1 MSRSNLT
8 EFPKSYNYNKVE
20 KIIYS
25 YWQEKNLFSPDVS
38 DDKEPFTVIMPP
50 PNVTGTLHYGHALTT
65 AIEDAL
71 IRWNRMRGKSTLW
84 LPGSD
89 HAGIA
94 TQVVVEKMLMET
106 QGLTRHDIG
115 REKFLEHVWEWV
127 EKYGGIID
135 DQFNSLGASCDWSRK
150 SFTLDTGPS
159 FAVRTTFVNL
169 YNKGKIYRGEKII
182 NWCPRCLTSLSDL
195 EVRHAEENGKLY
207 YIKYKVV
214 GLDETLIVATT
225 RPETLFGDTA
235 VAVNPLDER
244 YSHLLHNKIRIP
256 LVNREVDIITD
267 DAVELGFGTGV
278 LKVTPAHD
286 INDFEIGLRHQLDT
300 INVMNPA
307 GSLNEVTGK
316 YSGMDRNIAR
326 EKIVKELESG
336 NMLEKIEPLIHSI
349 GRCDRCDT
357 IVEPLISKQWFLEMK
372 PLAAPAIKAVNDGEI
387 QIIPD
392 RFTKIY
398 LNWMTNIRDWC
409 ISRQLWWGHRIPVW
423 YCNYCEHMTVSIED
437 PQQCDSCKSTDI
449 YQDSDVLD
457 TWFSSG
463 LWTHSTLGW
472 PNNTKDL
479 AKYYPTSVMETGYD
493 ILFFWV
499 ARMIMLGI
507 ENMGTSPFHTVY
519 LHGLLRDETGAKMS
533 KSKGNVLDPL
543 DAIQKYGAD
552 ALRFALTTGSTPGN
566 DIRISEN
573 KLEAGRNFCN
583 KIWNSC
589 RFIDFLY
596 TKCDSKLDLD
606 LSNTQF
612 TVEDSWILGRLNNL
626 IIEVNKLLE
635 DYQLGEAERILH
647 DYIWNDFCDW
657 YIEMAK
663 VRFSNGDQRVVSIL
677 VYIMDF
683 LLRLLH
689 PFMPFVTE
697 ELWHR
702 IQSIK
707 NNNTLVQ
714 SIMISEY
721 PQSSINI
728 DKDDSKINVVIDLI
742 RGIRNVRSEFNLHGI
757 GDLTINLTTT
767 NPDSLNIIE
776 MEKNFIINSTKIQ
789 DILFQETS
797 SNKISKSIKFLVSD
811 LIVSISLSGLVDMEK
826 EQDRLKKELFEV
838 QSNIERLNKL
848 LQSKNFINK
857 APEEVV
863 ESEQER
869 LKLSKERKL
878 QLEEIIESI
887 A

>member
-1 MSRSNLT
+1 MSQSNLT
-8 EFPKSYNYNKVE
+8 EFPKSYDYNKVE

-25 YWQEKNLFSPDVS
+25 YWQEKNLFSPDVN

-106 QGLTRHDIG
+106 LGLTRHEIG

-195 EVRHAEENGKLY
+195 EVRHSEENGKLY
-207 YIKYKVV
+207 YIKYKLID
-214 GLDETLIVATT
+214 LDETLIVATT

-235 VAVNPLDER
+235 VAVNPLDDR

-267 DAVELGFGTGV
+267 DAVELGFGTGA

-326 EKIVKELESG
+326 ERIVKELESG

-437 PQQCDSCKSTDI
+437 PQQCGSCKSADI

-472 PNNTKDL
+472 PNDTKDL

-507 ENMGTSPFHTVY
+507 ENMGISPFHTVY

-589 RFIDFLY
+589 RFIDFLH
-596 TKCDSKLDLD
+596 TKYSSKLDLD

-612 TVEDSWILGRLNNL
+612 TVEDSWILGRLNAL

-677 VYIMDF
+677 IYIMDF

-728 DKDDSKINVVIDLI
+728 DKDDSSINVVIDLI
-742 RGIRNVRSEFNLHGI
+742 RGIRNVRSEFNLHGTE
-757 GDLTINLTTT
+757 DLTINITTP

-776 MEKNFIINSTKIQ
+776 LEKNFIINSTKIQ

-797 SNKISKSIKFLVSD
+797 SNKISKSVKFLVSD

-826 EQDRLKKELFEV
+826 ELDRLKKELFEV
-838 QSNIERLNKL
+838 HSNIERLNKL
-848 LQSKNFINK
+848 LQSDNFINK

-869 LKLSKERKL
+869 LQLSKERKL

>member
-1 MSRSNLT
+1 MNQT
-8 EFPKSYNYNKVE
+8 DNEFPKSYDYNKVE

-25 YWQEKNLFSPDVS
+25 YWQEKNLFSPDM
-38 DDKEPFTVIMPP
+38 DDNKDPFTVIMPP

-71 IRWNRMRGKSTLW
+71 IRWNRMKGKSTLW

-94 TQVVVEKMLMET
+94 TQVVVEKMLMDT
-106 QGLTRHDIG
+106 QGVSRHEIG

-127 EKYGGIID
+127 DKYGGIID
-135 DQFNSLGASCDWSRK
+135 EQFNSLGASCDWSRK
-150 SFTLDTGPS
+150 SFTLDEGPS
-159 FAVRTTFVNL
+159 LAVRTTFVNL
-169 YNKGKIYRGEKII
+169 YNKGRIYRGEKII

-195 EVRHAEENGKLY
+195 EVKHSEEKGDLY
-207 YIKYKVV
+207 YIRYKVV
-214 GLDETLIVATT
+214 GRDETLTVATT

-235 VAVNPLDER
+235 VAVNPFDER
-244 YSHLLHNKIRIP
+244 YSHLLESKIIIP
-256 LVNREVDIITD
+256 LINKEVNIISD
-267 DAVELGFGTGV
+267 EAVELGFGTGA

-286 INDFEIGLRHQLDT
+286 INDFEIGLRHKLDT
-300 INVMNPA
+300 INVMNPD
-307 GSLNEVTGK
+307 GTLNQFSGK
-316 YSGMDRNIAR
+316 YEGKDRMVVRKESVA
-326 EKIVKELESG
+326 ELESL
-336 NMLEKIEPLIHSI
+336 NLLDKIESIVHSI

-372 PLAAPAIKAVNDGEI
+372 PLAEPAIKAVNNGDI
-387 QIIPD
+387 RIIPE

-398 LNWMTNIRDWC
+398 LNWMNNIRDWC

-423 YCNYCEHMTVSIED
+423 YCNLCDNMTVSISAPEA
-437 PQQCDSCKSTDI
+437 CSSCKSTDI

-479 AKYYPTSVMETGYD
+479 NKFYPTSVMETGYD

-499 ARMIMLGI
+499 ARMIVFGI
-507 ENMGTSPFHTVY
+507 ENMGVSPFHTIY

-566 DIRISEN
+566 DVRISEN
-573 KLEAGRNFCN
+573 KLESGRNFCN

-589 RFIDFLY
+589 RFINFLY
-596 TKCDSKLDLD
+596 SKTDGSINFEIDEQNLKI
-606 LSNTQF
+606 
-612 TVEDSWILGRLNNL
+612 EDIWILSRLSIL
-626 IIEVNKLLE
+626 IQDVNKLLE

-647 DYIWNDFCDW
+647 DYIWSDFCDW

-663 VRFSNGDQRVVSIL
+663 VRFAEGDKEIVSIL
-677 VYIMDF
+677 IYIMDI

-689 PFMPFVTE
+689 PFMPFITE

-702 IQSIK
+702 IHSIK
-707 NNNTLVQ
+707 SKTNKIT
-714 SIMISEY
+714 SIMISDY
-721 PQSSINI
+721 PQSSIEVI
-728 DKDDSKINVVIDLI
+728 GDDSKINIVIELI
-742 RGIRNVRSEFNLHGI
+742 RGIRNVRSEFNIQGNE
-757 GDLTINLTTT
+757 DLNIYIDTT
-767 NPDSLNIIE
+767 NSDSFE
-776 MEKNFIINSTKIQ
+776 IINIEKSFIKNTTKIN
-789 DILFQETS
+789 DILFTQISGTDP
-797 SNKISKSIKFLVSD
+797 SKSIKFVVSD
-811 LIVSISLSGLVDMEK
+811 IIVTIPLSGLVNMEK
-826 EQDRLKKELFEV
+826 E
-838 QSNIERLNKL
+838 IERLNKELSEVDNNINRLQNL
-848 LQSKNFINK
+848 LKSENFVNK

-863 ESEQER
+863 EAEQDRLNLSQER
-869 LKLSKERKL
+869 QYQLQEILK
-878 QLEEIIESI
+878 SI
-887 A
+887 T

>member
-1 MSRSNLT
+1 MNQT
-8 EFPKSYNYNKVE
+8 DNEFPKSYDYNKVE

-25 YWQEKNLFSPDVS
+25 YWQEKNLFSPDM
-38 DDKEPFTVIMPP
+38 DDNKDPFTVIMPP

-71 IRWNRMRGKSTLW
+71 IRWNRMKGKSTLW

-94 TQVVVEKMLMET
+94 TQVVVEKMLMDT
-106 QGLTRHDIG
+106 QGVSRHEIG

-127 EKYGGIID
+127 DKYGGIID
-135 DQFNSLGASCDWSRK
+135 EQFNSLGASCDWSRK
-150 SFTLDTGPS
+150 SFTLDEGPS
-159 FAVRTTFVNL
+159 LAVRTTFVNL
-169 YNKGKIYRGEKII
+169 YNKGRIYRGEKII

-195 EVRHAEENGKLY
+195 EVKHSEEKGDLY
-207 YIKYKVV
+207 YIRYKVV
-214 GLDETLIVATT
+214 GRDETLTVATT

-235 VAVNPLDER
+235 VAVNPFDER
-244 YSHLLHNKIRIP
+244 YSHLLESKIIIP
-256 LVNREVDIITD
+256 LINKEVNIISD
-267 DAVELGFGTGV
+267 EAVELGFGTGA

-286 INDFEIGLRHQLDT
+286 INDFEIGLRHKLDT
-300 INVMNPA
+300 INVMNPD
-307 GSLNEVTGK
+307 GTLNQFSGK
-316 YSGMDRNIAR
+316 YEGKDRMVVRKESVA
-326 EKIVKELESG
+326 ELESL
-336 NMLEKIEPLIHSI
+336 NLLDKIESIVHSI

-372 PLAAPAIKAVNDGEI
+372 PLAEPAIKAVNNGDI
-387 QIIPD
+387 RIIPE

-398 LNWMTNIRDWC
+398 LNWMNNIRDWC

-423 YCNYCEHMTVSIED
+423 YCNLCDNMTVSISAPEA
-437 PQQCDSCKSTDI
+437 CSSCKSTDI

-479 AKYYPTSVMETGYD
+479 NKFYPTSVMETGYD

-499 ARMIMLGI
+499 ARMIVFGI
-507 ENMGTSPFHTVY
+507 ENMGVSPFHTIY

-566 DIRISEN
+566 DVRISEN
-573 KLEAGRNFCN
+573 KLESGRNFCN

-589 RFIDFLY
+589 RFINFLY
-596 TKCDSKLDLD
+596 SKTDGSINFEIDEQNLKI
-606 LSNTQF
+606 
-612 TVEDSWILGRLNNL
+612 EDIWILSRLSIL
-626 IIEVNKLLE
+626 IQDVNKLLE

-647 DYIWNDFCDW
+647 DYIWSDFCDW

-663 VRFSNGDQRVVSIL
+663 VRFAEGDKEIVSIL
-677 VYIMDF
+677 IYIMDI

-689 PFMPFVTE
+689 PFMPFITE

-702 IQSIK
+702 IHSIK
-707 NNNTLVQ
+707 SKTNKIT
-714 SIMISEY
+714 SIMISDY
-721 PQSSINI
+721 PQSSIEVI
-728 DKDDSKINVVIDLI
+728 GDDSKINIVIELI
-742 RGIRNVRSEFNLHGI
+742 RGIRNVRSEFNIQGNE
-757 GDLTINLTTT
+757 DLNIYIDTT
-767 NPDSLNIIE
+767 NSDSLE
-776 MEKNFIINSTKIQ
+776 IINIEKSFIKNTTKIN
-789 DILFQETS
+789 DILFTQISGTDP
-797 SNKISKSIKFLVSD
+797 SKSIKFVVSD
-811 LIVSISLSGLVDMEK
+811 IIVTIPLSGLVNMEK
-826 EQDRLKKELFEV
+826 E
-838 QSNIERLNKL
+838 IERLNKELSEVDNNINRLQNL
-848 LQSKNFINK
+848 LKSENFVNK

-863 ESEQER
+863 EAEQDRLNLSQER
-869 LKLSKERKL
+869 QYQLQEILK
-878 QLEEIIESI
+878 SI
-887 A
+887 T